1 MSKAASSKAARGSPF
16 LRRAAGRVYGTPA
29 RPAVLFGRRPLEGS
43 ATTCI
48 APLPG
53 GRREQPAEAFRETA
67 GAASGKRQET
77 GIAAQA
83 AASAHRFPRRS
94 QRPQGP
100 GWSAPPARVSPRV
113 GGGTF
118 LPRPLQG
125 QACCL
130 EGREF
135 GSLGARRVQRPRKC
149 GTRRGGGAVRPLRA
163 ERPPGEGGGTLTA
176 SPEAK
181 GSLPRDPLRSAKQGG
196 HLGGALTP
204 SWPWRPAQPGA
215 EGTLGGGSCEATG
228 GTGRSRNFQDLAE
241 NPGSWQLPPEWR
253 WCLETPSHSP
263 YSIRSPSLCK

>member
-1 MSKAASSKAARGSPF
+1 M
-16 LRRAAGRVYGTPA
+16 YGTPA
-29 RPAVLFGRRPLEGS
+29 RPAVLFGRRPLEGT

-241 NPGSWQLPPEWR
+241 NPGSWQRPPEWR